1 MPCVGFFNL
10 ASLLHPHAE
19 SQVTVM
25 CEPVSVETQLAVTF
39 IGVGTK
45 GAVGAIAPHFL

>member
-1 MPCVGFFNL
+1 MPRVGFFNL

-25 CEPVSVETQLAVTF
+25 CEPVSVETQLAVTLYYTCLMKE
-39 IGVGTK
+39 GLGK
-45 GAVGAIAPHFL
+45 